1 MNVYDDETVK
11 KIIKEFQDLLKDAD
25 NFPRDKE
32 PNDYREFWSGL
43 RGKGSSILG
52 LATHLIELINKKEK
66 R

>member
-52 LATHLIELINKKEK
+52 LANHLIELINKKEK
-66 R
+66 Q